1 MRRLISAILL
11 VEFLFIAY
19 AVQPEQTQDP
29 LKPSARQVHQQ
40 RGVPI
45 KSLLR
50 PGDTQLTIVF
60 ARFPPLLVEPP
71 PGTSKAAWKTRRA
84 DAVII
89 GRVESRLSKLTPDE
103 DWIDTSVQLKIL
115 QILKSTGPRPFNVGQ
130 EVSFI
135 EKGGS
140 LNIEGRQI
148 DAIVEW
154 ASRFEVGKEYLIF
167 TDVNSNN
174 ELVFGVASA
183 YEIVPGGSLRSLFTR
198 LSDSITENSLNIV
211 LEDIQHNADVVDEK

>member
-1 MRRLISAILL
+1 MHRRMLSIILM
-11 VEFLFIAY
+11 EFLFIAC
-19 AVQPEQTQDP
+19 AVQFVQAQEPP
-29 LKPSARQVHQQ
+29 KPSARRVHQQ

-50 PGDTQLTIVF
+50 PGETQLTIVF
-60 ARFPPLLVEPP
+60 ARFPPLLVEPL

-89 GRVESRLSKLTPDE
+89 GRVKSRLSKLTPDE

-115 QILKSTGPRPFNVGQ
+115 QILKSTGHRSFNVGQ

-140 LNIEGRQI
+140 LNIE
-148 DAIVEW
+148 
-154 ASRFEVGKEYLIF
+154 
-167 TDVNSNN
+167 
-174 ELVFGVASA
+174 
-183 YEIVPGGSLRSLFTR
+183 
-198 LSDSITENSLNIV
+198 
-211 LEDIQHNADVVDEK
+211 